1 MTRIAIG
8 TDVGGTKTAVAVAVD
23 GVEVARAEGAGGAV
37 RPGRALAS
45 AAVITETVRRALAA
59 AGHLRGTILVVG
71 ASGAGR
77 QEERDDLR
85 GALRAEDV
93 ADRIHITGDIEIA
106 LAAAFGAGPGIVVTA
121 GTGSVAVA
129 RDAHGR
135 LHRAGGYGWQMG
147 DEGSGYAVARAG
159 LGAVSRAADGRSP
172 KTALSRLLLEATRS
186 EGLDQLIRWAAKAS
200 PAEVASLAPAV
211 FDGAAAGDTVAQG
224 ILDYAA
230 RELAQLAIQLLQHF
244 GQDERTQVGLATNG
258 GLLNNERGLRRM
270 LFQRLHEEARFRLI
284 ENPVDPPRG
293 ALFLAHEMVGT

>member
-45 AAVITETVRRALAA
+45 AAVITETVRRALAT
-59 AGHLRGTILVVG
+59 AGRLRGNILVVG

-77 QEERDDLR
+77 QEERDELR
-85 GALRAEDV
+85 SALRAEDV
-93 ADRIHITGDIEIA
+93 ADQIHITGDIEIA

-129 RDAHGR
+129 RDPFGR

-147 DEGSGYAVARAG
+147 DEGSGYAVSRAG

-172 KTALSRLLLEATRS
+172 KTVLTRLLLEATRC
-186 EGLDQLIRWAAKAS
+186 ETLDQLIRWAAKAS
-200 PAEVASLAPAV
+200 PAEIASLAPAILA
-211 FDGAAAGDTVAQG
+211 GASEGDTVAQG

-230 RELAQLAIQLLQHF
+230 RELAQLALQLLQHF
-244 GQDERTQVGLATNG
+244 GVDERTQVGLATNG
-258 GLLNNERGLRRM
+258 GLLKGESVVRRM
-270 LFQRLHEEARFRLI
+270 LFQRLHEEPRFRLI
-284 ENPVDPPRG
+284 EAPVDPPAG
-293 ALFLAHEMVGT
+293 ALFIASEMAGA